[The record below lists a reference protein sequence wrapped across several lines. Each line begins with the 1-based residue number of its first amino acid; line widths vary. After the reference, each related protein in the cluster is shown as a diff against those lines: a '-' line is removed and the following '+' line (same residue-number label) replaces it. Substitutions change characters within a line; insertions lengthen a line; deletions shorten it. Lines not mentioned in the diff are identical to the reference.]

1 MRVALRADASTALG
15 AGHVM
20 RCLALADELRRQGA
34 ATQFLCRR
42 QVGDLGELIE
52 AHGHPLIRLPAEA
65 ADPRADAEQCLVAL
79 DPVDWLVVD
88 HYRLDAAW
96 ETALRAKARRI
107 LAIDD
112 LADRR
117 HDCDLLLDQNH
128 RPEAETRYAGLL
140 PPACVGLYGPRYA
153 LLRSDFA
160 ACRASAPRRDGKV
173 KRILVFF
180 GGADAEGVS
189 LMALEALRQL
199 SHPGIAIDVVVGGV
213 NPHLPRVETACRA
226 LPGAVLHVQ
235 SDDMAGLMVKA
246 DLAIGAGGTSS
257 WERCCLG
264 LPCLTL
270 GIAENQY
277 GPAAALA
284 EAGAQVYLGPAAT
297 IGPTR
302 LAALLAQ
309 VIELPEWLRHMA
321 SQGMALVDGRG
332 TARVAARLLAD
343 RLVLRPAVPTDSA
356 EMLAW
361 RNHAVTR
368 SQAFDSSVI
377 DPATHRRW
385 FAGVLADP
393 QRSLLIGEEDGKP
406 VGVLRFDLDS
416 TDSGLAMVSLYLVP
430 GLAGQ
435 GYGTRLLLAGE
446 RWLAEQRPEVKRVE
460 AAIRAGNHASRGAFR
475 AAGYSLQHAVY
486 EKEIDAYR

>member
-1 MRVALRADASTALG
+1 MRVALRADASTLLG

-34 ATQFLCRR
+34 ATQFVCRR
-42 QVGDLGELIE
+42 QAGDLSELIE

-65 ADPRADAEQCLVAL
+65 ADPRADAEQCLAAL

-88 HYRLDAAW
+88 HYRLDAVW

-117 HDCDLLLDQNH
+117 HDCDLLLDQNY
-128 RPEAETRYAGLL
+128 RPEAQTRYAGLL

-153 LLRSDFA
+153 LLRPEFA
-160 ACRASAPRRDGKV
+160 ARRAVALRRDGTV
-173 KRILVFF
+173 RRILVFF

-189 LMALEALRQL
+189 LKALEALRQL
-199 SHPGIAIDVVVGGV
+199 SRPEIAVDVVVGRA
-213 NPHLPRVETACRA
+213 NPHLTQIDTACRA

-235 SDDMAGLMVKA
+235 SDDMAGLMAKT
-246 DLAIGAGGTSS
+246 DLAIGAGGTAS

-284 EAGAQVYLGPAAT
+284 EAGAQLYLGPAAAV
-297 IGPTR
+297 GSTR
-302 LAALLAQ
+302 LAALLDQ
-309 VIELPEWLRHMA
+309 VIGLPEWLRHMA
-321 SQGMALVDGRG
+321 SQAMALVDGRG
-332 TARVAARLLAD
+332 TARVASRLLAD
-343 RLVLRPAVPTDSA
+343 RLALRPAVPADGTQ
-356 EMLAW
+356 MLAW
-361 RNHAVTR
+361 RNHAETR
-368 SQAFDSSVI
+368 SQAFDSSEI
-377 DPATHRRW
+377 DPETHRRW
-385 FAGVLADP
+385 FAGALADP
-393 QRSLLIGEEDGKP
+393 RRSLLIGEEDGKP

-416 TDSGLAMVSLYLVP
+416 TDPGLAMVSIYLVP
-430 GLAGQ
+430 GLAGR

-475 AAGYSLQHAVY
+475 AAGYSPQHAVY